1 MDADGPL
8 LERFEREIWSKV
20 PHLERGGDGGQGAA
34 TVVGATP
41 LVDITGHLR
50 ECARAAYKTD
60 LPSPDLRVM
69 GKLESE
75 LLTGSI
81 KVRPAVH
88 IIHDAIKSG
97 ELRDGQAVIEA
108 TSGNFGIALGLLAR
122 LGLKVVALVSRRLQE
137 GVFAE
142 LRSEGVNI
150 IDLDMDVC
158 PAPGMKGNK
167 DEIAARAAAANI
179 RAQML
184 NLGFPTGPFDD
195 NMAGILELL
204 QAQDIINLA
213 KLLARAYG
221 CFCPAQYDNSLN
233 PEAHRTV
240 TAVETDQQLAAEGGS
255 LDGYRIVCTFGTG
268 GTSSGFNEY
277 MNDKYGQ
284 KAVHVVFPPVG
295 QDVAGIRTQA
305 TADGLSMYRPDSYEG
320 QHIIDFEK
328 VRPLHRF
335 FVKQKGLDIGESSA
349 LALYAA
355 MQMSIDGEAQR
366 FVVIIADGVAKYRK
380 AMEEAERMEK
390 QGKRGRIQVSL
401 EDAAQSADD
410 YDKIVWVHPQYTP
423 REEGLEVIARSLGV
437 SRDKIIVQKASTV
450 GRLLTDQKVPEE
462 MSRDLQQHDND
473 NDEKGKCLLICMA
486 GNTSLMATK
495 VLVGN
500 GIAAESLTGGIT
512 GLPES
517 MMMSPGQ
524 LVKAATD

>member
-1 MDADGPL
+1 MDPDGAL

-20 PHLERGGDGGQGAA
+20 PHLERGGDG

-41 LVDITGHLR
+41 LVDITEHLR
-50 ECARAAYKTD
+50 ECARTAYKTD

-97 ELRDGQAVIEA
+97 SLRDGQAVIEA

-122 LGLKVVALVSRRLQE
+122 LGLRVVALVSRRLQE

-142 LRSEGVNI
+142 LRNEGVNI

-167 DEIAARAAAANI
+167 DEVAARAAAANI

-240 TAVETDQQLAAEGGS
+240 TAVETDQQLAAEGGGS

-277 MNDKYGQ
+277 MNSRYGQ

-320 QHIIDFEK
+320 QHIVDFEK

-335 FVKQKGLDIGESSA
+335 FVKQKGLDMGESSA

-355 MQMSIDGEAQR
+355 MQMSIDGKAQK
-366 FVVIIADGVAKYRK
+366 FVVIVADGVAKYRK
-380 AMEEAERMEK
+380 AMDEAERAERE
-390 QGKRGRIQVSL
+390 GRGGRIQVSL
-401 EDAAQSADD
+401 EDAAQSADE
-410 YDKIVWVHPQYTP
+410 YDRIVWVHPQYTP
-423 REEGLEVIARSLGV
+423 REEGLEVIAKSLGV
-437 SRDKIIVQKASTV
+437 SKDKIIVQKASTV
-450 GRLLTDQKVPEE
+450 GQLLTDQRVPEE
-462 MSRDLQQHDND
+462 MSRDLQRHDN
-473 NDEKGKCLLICMA
+473 ERGKCLLICMA
-486 GNTSLMATK
+486 GNTSLRATK

-500 GIAAESLTGGIT
+500 GIAAESLNGGIT
-512 GLPES
+512 GLPEG

-524 LVKAATD
+524 LVRPATD

>member
-1 MDADGPL
+1 MDPDGAL

-20 PHLERGGDGGQGAA
+20 PHLERGGDG

-41 LVDITGHLR
+41 LVDITEHLR
-50 ECARAAYKTD
+50 ECARTAYKTD

-97 ELRDGQAVIEA
+97 SLRDGQAVIEA

-167 DEIAARAAAANI
+167 DEVAARAAAANI

-213 KLLARAYG
+213 KLLAKAYG

-240 TAVETDQQLAAEGGS
+240 TAVETDQQLAAGGGGS

-277 MNDKYGQ
+277 MNSRYGQ
-284 KAVHVVFPPVG
+284 RAVHVVFPPVG

-335 FVKQKGLDIGESSA
+335 FVKQKGLDMGESSA

-355 MQMSIDGEAQR
+355 MQMSIDGKAQK
-366 FVVIIADGVAKYRK
+366 FVVIVADGVAKYRK
-380 AMEEAERMEK
+380 AMDEAERAERE
-390 QGKRGRIQVSL
+390 GRGGRIQVSL
-401 EDAAQSADD
+401 EDAAQSADE
-410 YDKIVWVHPQYTP
+410 YDRIVWVHPQYTP
-423 REEGLEVIARSLGV
+423 REEGLEVIAKSLGV
-437 SRDKIIVQKASTV
+437 SKDKIIVQKASTV
-450 GRLLTDQKVPEE
+450 GQLLTDQRVPEE
-462 MSRDLQQHDND
+462 MSRDLQRHDN
-473 NDEKGKCLLICMA
+473 ERGKCLLICMA
-486 GNTSLMATK
+486 GNTSLRATK

-500 GIAAESLTGGIT
+500 GIAAESLNGGIT
-512 GLPES
+512 GLPEG

-524 LVKAATD
+524 LVRPATD